1 MSLVAGTSGPPW
13 FRGLR
18 RAEAAIVAGEKAIC
32 ALAMAVMMF
41 STGLTVL
48 ARNAAIQMP
57 NYGELG
63 LAALVPLTL
72 IGGALC
78 TAVGSH
84 IAIDI
89 IQNLSS
95 RIVTRI
101 SEVAIAVATIVFAW
115 IYTSSGIHLLVEFH
129 ETGDKLLDL
138 GTPLWI
144 LALCFPIGMVLM
156 AFHALMRVLGLFL
169 AGDEHEAGS
178 AAP

>member
-1 MSLVAGTSGPPW
+1 MSPVGPSW

-18 RAEAAIVAGEKAIC
+18 RVEAAIVTGEKAVC

-89 IQNLSS
+89 VQNLSS
-95 RIVTRI
+95 RIVTGI
-101 SEVAIAVATIVFAW
+101 SEVAIAVATVVFAY
-115 IYTSSGIHLLVEFH
+115 IYASSGIYLLIEFR

-144 LALCFPIGMVLM
+144 LALFFPIGMVLM
-156 AFHALMRVLGLFL
+156 AFHALMRVLALFL
-169 AGDEHEAGS
+169 AGDEGEAGG
-178 AAP
+178 AAT

>member
-1 MSLVAGTSGPPW
+1 MSPVAGASGPSW

-18 RAEAAIVAGEKAIC
+18 KAEAAIVAGEKAVC
-32 ALAMAVMMF
+32 AFAMAVMLV
-41 STGLTVL
+41 STALTVL

-95 RIVTRI
+95 RTVTRI
-101 SEVAIAVATIVFAW
+101 SEVAIAVATVVFAY
-115 IYTSSGIHLLVEFH
+115 IYTNSGIHLLIEFY

-156 AFHALMRVLGLFL
+156 AFHALMRVLALFL
-169 AGDEHEAGS
+169 ANDAGEAGG
-178 AAP
+178 AAT